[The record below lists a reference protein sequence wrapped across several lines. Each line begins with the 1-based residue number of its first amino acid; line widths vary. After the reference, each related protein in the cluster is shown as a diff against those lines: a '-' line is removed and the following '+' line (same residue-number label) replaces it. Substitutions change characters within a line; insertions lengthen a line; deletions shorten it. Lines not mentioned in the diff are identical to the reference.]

1 MPKTSFFLAF
11 LLIILPHNLLLAQT
25 ETTPPSPVLTPIEA
39 ENQTIEQ
46 AVLAEINR
54 ARTNPAAY
62 ADWLESLK
70 EYFDGNL
77 LQLPDGETIT
87 TQEGLAS
94 LEETIVFLR
103 DQTPLT
109 AVNSSEQLNSIAGR
123 ILKNPTR
130 VSTYASSVDEGSTAA
145 TIVMKLIID
154 DGVVERTNRNRIFQP
169 DLANNGVA
177 CQTEDNLNRCVV
189 AFEQTSESPVTIIPS
204 ETTTQTQ
211 VIIEEEGAL
220 ESGSQKLASDNS
232 LYELHP
238 IEGTQGQSLAIT
250 LQSDDFDTYLA
261 IMDAENNIL
270 AQNDDIEENNTNSQ
284 LTVTL
289 AEDGMYYII
298 VNSYDPQGRGA
309 YRLRVETEKK

>member
-11 LLIILPHNLLLAQT
+11 LLIILPCNLVLAQS
-25 ETTPPSPVLTPIEA
+25 EVIPPSPVLTPTE
-39 ENQTIEQ
+39 EDTQTIEQ
-46 AVLAEINR
+46 AILAEINR

-70 EYFDGNL
+70 QYFDGNL
-77 LQLPDGETIT
+77 LQLPNGETIT

-103 DQTPLT
+103 DQTPLS
-109 AVNSSEQLNSIAGR
+109 AVNDSDQLNSIAQR

-130 VSTYASSVDEGSTAA
+130 VSTYASSTSEGITAT

-177 CQTEDNLNRCVV
+177 CQGEDNLNRCVV
-189 AFEQTSESPVTIIPS
+189 AFEQTSQSPVTIIPS
-204 ETTTQTQ
+204 ETNNQTE
-211 VIIEEEGAL
+211 VILEEEGAL

-238 IEGTQGQSLAIT
+238 IEGTQGQSLSIT

-270 AQNDDIEENNTNSQ
+270 AQNDDIDQNNTNSQ
-284 LTVTL
+284 LTITL

-298 VNSYDPQGRGA
+298 VNSYDPSGRGA
-309 YRLRVETEKK
+309 YRLRVEIDKK